1 MIIGSDTPF
10 SFPLFHYLSFANPF
24 GVIARLLFEKP
35 KTPLTTIFIDMAI
48 EIVIPNLGEN
58 VESGDVL
65 EVMVSEGD
73 RIEKDQGVL
82 ELETDKATV
91 IVPAT
96 AAGTVSKIHCKEG
109 ETVSVGA
116 VVITVE
122 AADSSGS
129 NSEPAKMEAS
139 DSKSDEASKPSQ
151 PTPAPA
157 DSSAP
162 PSTSTSTSRS
172 TADVVENDASGKSEP
187 APTSNASTEVSANRS
202 GTSDAADRSST
213 TTGSSVSDG
222 SASSSNPSAATQ
234 TAATQTVAADS
245 LGTSSI
251 PASQIPAGPAIRRF
265 AREVGVDLALVQ
277 GTGENGR
284 ITRHDVLLVVRSGAV
299 ATAGSQATANKTKA
313 GDRDDHG
320 PVHIEKMPKI
330 RQTIARKMHESWTT
344 CPRVTNFD
352 DADVTE
358 LEKIRQNSKKEYGDK
373 GIKLTS
379 MPFLIK
385 AVAMSLK
392 AHPVIN
398 ASVDLEAGQVIYKDY
413 INIGI
418 AVDTDRGL
426 VVPVLRNADQ
436 LSIPE
441 IARQLGEM
449 AAKVRDNEFSID
461 QLRGGTFT
469 ISNLGAIGGTYS
481 TPIINT
487 PETAILLAGK
497 SRKLPVVMDGDQIA
511 VRLMTPLSLS
521 YDHRL
526 IDGGAAARFLN
537 EVISYLEAPSR
548 LLLAL

>member
-1 MIIGSDTPF
+1 
-10 SFPLFHYLSFANPF
+10 
-24 GVIARLLFEKP
+24 
-35 KTPLTTIFIDMAI
+35 MAI

-73 RIEKDQGVL
+73 KIEKDQGIL

-91 IVPAT
+91 IVPST
-96 AAGTVSKIHCKEG
+96 AAGTVSKIHCQEG
-109 ETVSVGA
+109 DTVSVGA
-116 VVITVE
+116 VVLTVE
-122 AADSSGS
+122 GAEGSGSDSDQPKMS
-129 NSEPAKMEAS
+129 NSESRSDIEAKSSPSSPEPS
-139 DSKSDEASKPSQ
+139 DSV
-151 PTPAPA
+151 
-157 DSSAP
+157 SSAS
-162 PSTSTSTSRS
+162 STSTASSRS
-172 TADVVENDASGKSEP
+172 TADVVANDASVKAEP
-187 APTSNASTEVSANRS
+187 APTSTAASEATSTSNGTNDAGNGSPSTSESSASTGSDKSSYQSAVSQPVE
-202 GTSDAADRSST
+202 AA
-213 TTGSSVSDG
+213 SV
-222 SASSSNPSAATQ
+222 A
-234 TAATQTVAADS
+234 
-245 LGTSSI
+245 TSSI

-284 ITRHDVLLVVRSGAV
+284 ITRHDVLLVVRSGAG
-299 ATAGSQATANKTKA
+299 ATAGSQATANNTKA

-352 DADVTE
+352 DADVTD

-449 AAKVRDNEFSID
+449 AAKVRDNDFSID

-497 SRKLPVVMDGDQIA
+497 SRKLPVVMDDDQIA

-537 EVISYLEAPSR
+537 EVIGYLEAPSR